1 MIVVMEVYMETY
13 SRKKTVW
20 QRLGT
25 EERKAV
31 MDYCEGYKA
40 FLDVARTERLAAAEI
55 IRQAEAHGFQP
66 VYSMKELKA
75 GDKVYW
81 NQKGKSVVLAVIGE
95 KPVHEGIKIVGSHL
109 DSPRLDLKGNPL
121 HEQDGLVYFRTHYY
135 GGIKKYQWTTI
146 PLALCGV
153 VFTKDGKKVEINIG
167 LKEDDPIFYISD
179 LLIHMAQD
187 QMKKTL
193 ADGVTGEQLQAIIG
207 SNSDDGETAKDAI
220 YKLLKETYG
229 IEEEDLATA
238 ELELVPATKSRDVGF
253 DRSLIASY
261 GQDDRVCSYANMQ
274 ALFDAKPGTY
284 TQAALLTDKE
294 EIGSYGNTGME
305 SSYFVKFV
313 MKLLSLQGAGS
324 LLDFY
329 ETMEN
334 SEMLSADVNSCL
346 DPMFPEVTEKDNSS
360 LCGYGIALT
369 KYTGARGKA
378 GSNDANAEFMHKVR
392 TIFNENDVAW
402 QIGEL
407 GKVDQGGGGT
417 IAFMM
422 ADWGCEV
429 VDCGT
434 SMLSMHAPYD
444 LLSKADAYETW
455 KAYKAFFES
464 K

>member
-1 MIVVMEVYMETY
+1 MKETY
-13 SRKKTVW
+13 SRTKTAW
-20 QRLGT
+20 QRMDAD
-25 EERKAV
+25 ERQAV
-31 MDYCEGYKA
+31 MDYGEKYKA
-40 FLDVARTERLAAAEI
+40 FLDTARTERLAASEILRRAE
-55 IRQAEAHGFQP
+55 EAGFKP
-66 VYSMKELKA
+66 LYDRKELNP

-95 KPVHEGIKIVGSHL
+95 KPVHDGIRIVGSHI
-109 DSPRLDLKGNPL
+109 DAPRLDLKANPV
-121 HEQDGLVYFRTHYY
+121 HESEGVVYFRTHYY
-135 GGIKKYQWTTI
+135 GGIKKYQWTCV
-146 PLALCGV
+146 PLALIGV
-153 VFTKDGKKVEINIG
+153 VYTRSGKKVEINIG
-167 LKEDDPIFYISD
+167 LKPEDPIFYISD

-193 ADGVTGEQLQAIIG
+193 AEGITGEQLQAVCAT
-207 SNSDDGETAKDAI
+207 NAEDKMKAKDVFL
-220 YKLLKETYG
+220 KMLKEKYD
-229 IEEEDLATA
+229 IVEEDFATA
-238 ELELVPATKSRDVGF
+238 ELELVPATLSRDVGF

-261 GQDDRVCSYANMQ
+261 GQDDRVCSFANLE
-274 ALFDAKPGTY
+274 AILTAKPGKY

-313 MKLLSLQGAGS
+313 MKMLALQNRGT

-346 DPMFPEVTEKDNSS
+346 DPMFPEVSEKDNSS
-360 LCGYGIALT
+360 LLGYGVALT
-369 KYTGARGKA
+369 KFTGARGKA
-378 GSNDANAEFMHKVR
+378 GSNDANAEFLNKVR
-392 TIFNENDVAW
+392 NIFNEAGVAW

-434 SMLSMHAPYD
+434 AMLSMHSPYD
-444 LLSKADAYETW
+444 LLSKADAYETYR
-455 KAYKAFFES
+455 AYKAFFEAE
-464 K
+464 

>member
-1 MIVVMEVYMETY
+1 METY
-13 SRKKTVW
+13 SRTKPVW
-20 QRLGT
+20 QRLSA
-25 EERKAV
+25 EERKAALA
-31 MDYCEGYKA
+31 YCEGYKA
-40 FLDVARTERLAAAEI
+40 FLDTARTERLAAAEI
-55 IRQAEAHGFQP
+55 IARAEAKGFRP
-66 VYSMKELKA
+66 LYEMEELKP

-81 NQKGKSVVLAVIGE
+81 NQKGKSVILAVIGE
-95 KPVHEGIKIVGSHL
+95 EPVHSGLKIVGSHI
-109 DSPRLDLKGNPL
+109 DAPRLDLKANPV
-121 HEQDGLVYFRTHYY
+121 HEQEGLVYFRTHYY
-135 GGIKKYQWTTI
+135 GGIKKYQWTCV

-153 VFTKDGKKVEINIG
+153 VFLKNGDKVDIRIG
-167 LKEDDPIFYISD
+167 LDDNDPVFYISD

-207 SNSDDGETAKDAI
+207 SNSEDGKTAKEAVMA
-220 YKLLKETYG
+220 LLKETYG
-229 IEEEDLATA
+229 IEEEDFAAA
-238 ELELVPATKSRDVGF
+238 ELELVPAMKSRDVGF

-274 ALFDAKPGTY
+274 AIFDARPGKK

-305 SSYFVKFV
+305 GSYFVKFV
-313 MKLLSLQGAGS
+313 MKLLALQGRPS

-346 DPMFPEVTEKDNSS
+346 DPMFPEVTEKDNSA
-360 LCGYGIALT
+360 LCGYGISVT
-369 KYTGARGKA
+369 KFTGARGKS
-378 GSNDANAEFMHKVR
+378 GSNDANAEFLHKIR

-417 IAFMM
+417 IAYIL
-422 ADWGCEV
+422 ANWGCEV

-434 SMLSMHAPYD
+434 AMLSMHAPYD

-455 KAYKAFFES
+455 KSYKAFFES
-464 K
+464 V

>member
-1 MIVVMEVYMETY
+1 MKETY
-13 SRKKTVW
+13 SRTKPVW
-20 QRLGT
+20 ARMNE
-25 EERKAV
+25 EERKAT
-31 MDYCEGYKA
+31 MEYGERYKK
-40 FLDVARTERLAAAEI
+40 FLDTARTERLAVTEI
-55 IRQAEAHGFQP
+55 LRQAEAAGFKLL
-66 VYSMKELKA
+66 YDMKELRP
-75 GDKVYW
+75 GDKVFW
-81 NQKGKSVVLAVIGE
+81 NQKGKSVVLAVIGK
-95 KPVHEGIKIVGSHL
+95 KPVHDGLKIVGSHL
-109 DSPRLDLKGNPL
+109 DTPRLDLKGNPV
-121 HEQDGLVYFRTHYY
+121 HESDGVVYFRTHYY
-135 GGIKKYQWTTI
+135 GGIKKYQWTCI
-146 PLALCGV
+146 PMALIGV
-153 VFTKDGKKVEINIG
+153 VYTRSGKKVEINVG
-167 LKEDDPIFYISD
+167 MKDDDPVFYISD

-193 ADGVTGEQLQAIIG
+193 AQGITGEQLQAICATH
-207 SNSDDGETAKDAI
+207 SEENLAAKDALM
-220 YKLLKETYG
+220 KFFKDTYG
-229 IEEEDLATA
+229 IEEEDFATA

-261 GQDDRVCSYANMQ
+261 GQDDRVCSYANLE
-274 ALFDAKPGTY
+274 AILHAEPGEY

-305 SSYFVKFV
+305 SSYFVKVV
-313 MKLLSLQGAGS
+313 MKMLALQGNGS
-324 LLDFY
+324 LLEFY

-334 SEMLSADVNSCL
+334 SEMLSADVNSCM

-360 LCGYGIALT
+360 LLGYGIALT

-392 TIFNENDVAW
+392 TIFNEAGVAW

-434 SMLSMHAPYD
+434 AMLSMHSPYD
-444 LLSKADAYETW
+444 LLSKADAYETYL
-455 KAYKAFFES
+455 AYKAFFES
-464 K
+464 R

>member
-1 MIVVMEVYMETY
+1 M
-13 SRKKTVW
+13 
-20 QRLGT
+20 
-25 EERKAV
+25 
-31 MDYCEGYKA
+31 
-40 FLDVARTERLAAAEI
+40 
-55 IRQAEAHGFQP
+55 
-66 VYSMKELKA
+66 
-75 GDKVYW
+75 
-81 NQKGKSVVLAVIGE
+81 VLAVIGK
-95 KPVHEGIKIVGSHL
+95 KPVHDGLKIVGSHL
-109 DSPRLDLKGNPL
+109 DTPRLDLKGNPV
-121 HEQDGLVYFRTHYY
+121 HESDGVVYFRTHYY
-135 GGIKKYQWTTI
+135 GGIKKYQWTCI
-146 PLALCGV
+146 PMALIGV
-153 VFTKDGKKVEINIG
+153 VYTRSGKKVEINVG
-167 LKEDDPIFYISD
+167 MKDDDPVFYISD

-193 ADGVTGEQLQAIIG
+193 AQGITGEQLQAICATH
-207 SNSDDGETAKDAI
+207 SEENLAAKDALM
-220 YKLLKETYG
+220 KFFKDTYG
-229 IEEEDLATA
+229 IEEEDFATA

-261 GQDDRVCSYANMQ
+261 GQDDRVCSYANLE
-274 ALFDAKPGTY
+274 AILHAEPGEY

-305 SSYFVKFV
+305 SSYFVKVV
-313 MKLLSLQGAGS
+313 MKMLALQGNGS
-324 LLDFY
+324 LLEFY

-334 SEMLSADVNSCL
+334 SEMLSADVNSCM

-360 LCGYGIALT
+360 LLGYGIALT

-392 TIFNENDVAW
+392 TIFNEAGVAW

-434 SMLSMHAPYD
+434 AMLSMHSPYD
-444 LLSKADAYETW
+444 LLSKADAYETYL
-455 KAYKAFFES
+455 AYKAFFES
-464 K
+464 R

>member
-1 MIVVMEVYMETY
+1 METY
-13 SRKKTVW
+13 SRTKSVW
-20 QRLGT
+20 QRLSQ
-25 EERKAV
+25 EERAQV
-31 MDYCEGYKA
+31 LSYCEGYKA
-40 FLDVARTERLAAAEI
+40 FLDTARTERLAASEI
-55 IRQAEAHGFQP
+55 IARAEAKGFRP
-66 VYSMKELKA
+66 VYDMKELKP

-81 NQKGKSVVLAVIGE
+81 NQKGKSVILAVIGTE
-95 KPVHEGIKIVGSHL
+95 PVHSGIKIVGSHI
-109 DSPRLDLKGNPL
+109 DAPRLDLKANPV
-121 HEQDGLVYFRTHYY
+121 HESDGLVYFRTHYY
-135 GGIKKYQWTTI
+135 GGIKKYQWTCV

-167 LKEDDPIFYISD
+167 LKDDDPIFYITD

-193 ADGVTGEQLQAIIG
+193 ADGVTGEQLQALIG
-207 SNSDDGETAKDAI
+207 SNSDEDQTPKEAI
-220 YKLLKETYG
+220 MKLLKDTYG
-229 IEEEDLATA
+229 IEEEDFAAA
-238 ELELVPATKSRDVGF
+238 ELELVPAMKSRDVGL

-261 GQDDRVCSYANMQ
+261 GQDDRVCSYANME
-274 ALFDAKPGTY
+274 AIFDAKPGAL

-313 MKLLSLQGAGS
+313 MKLLALQGQGS

-346 DPMFPEVTEKDNSS
+346 DPMFPEVSEKDNSS
-360 LCGYGIALT
+360 LLGYGISLT
-369 KYTGARGKA
+369 KYGGARGKA
-378 GSNDANAEFMHKVR
+378 GSNDANAEFLQKIR
-392 TIFNENDVAW
+392 TIFNEAGVAW

-422 ADWGCEV
+422 ADWGAEV

-434 SMLSMHAPYD
+434 AMLSMHAPYD
-444 LLSKADAYETW
+444 LVSKADAYETY

>member
-20 QRLGT
+20 QRLGA

-31 MDYCEGYKA
+31 TDYCEGYKA
-40 FLDVARTERLAAAEI
+40 FLDVARTERLAASEI
-55 IRQAEAHGFQP
+55 IRQAEAHGFVP
-66 VYSMKELKA
+66 VYSVKELA
-75 GDKVYW
+75 PGDKVYW

-167 LKEDDPIFYISD
+167 LKDDDPIFYISD

-193 ADGVTGEQLQAIIG
+193 ADGITGEQLQAIIG

-220 YKLLKETYG
+220 YKLLKDTYG

-369 KYTGARGKA
+369 KFTGARGKS
-378 GSNDANAEFMHKVR
+378 GSNDANAEFMHKIR

-434 SMLSMHAPYD
+434 AMLSMHAPYD

>member
-1 MIVVMEVYMETY
+1 MEVYMETY

-31 MDYCEGYKA
+31 MDYCEGYKT

-109 DSPRLDLKGNPL
+109 DAPRLDLKGNPL

-167 LKEDDPIFYISD
+167 LKDDDPIFYISD

-220 YKLLKETYG
+220 YKLLKDTYG
-229 IEEEDLATA
+229 IEEEDLAAA

-313 MKLLSLQGAGS
+313 MKLLSLQGAGT

>member
-1 MIVVMEVYMETY
+1 MQGY
-13 SRKKTVW
+13 SREKSVW
-20 QRLGT
+20 QRLSQ
-25 EERKAV
+25 EERQSV
-31 MDYCEGYKA
+31 TDYCEGYKQ
-40 FLDVARTERLAAAEI
+40 FLDVARTERLAASEI
-55 IRQAEAHGFQP
+55 IARAEARGFRP
-66 VYSMKELKA
+66 LYEMEKLA
-75 GDKVYW
+75 PGDKVYW
-81 NQKGKSVVLAVIGE
+81 NQKGKSVILAVIGE
-95 KPVHEGIKIVGSHL
+95 EPVHSGIKIVGSHI
-109 DSPRLDLKGNPL
+109 DAPRLDLKANPVR
-121 HEQDGLVYFRTHYY
+121 EQDGLVYFRTHYY
-135 GGIKKYQWTTI
+135 GGIKKYQWTCV

-153 VFTKDGKKVEINIG
+153 VYTKDGKKIDVNIG
-167 LKEDDPIFYISD
+167 LSDDDPIFYISD

-187 QMKKTL
+187 QMKKSL
-193 ADGVTGEQLQAIIG
+193 AEGVTGEQLQALIG
-207 SNSDDGETAKDAI
+207 SNSEDGEKPKDAVM
-220 YKLLKETYG
+220 KLLKDKYG
-229 IEEEDLATA
+229 IEEEDFAA
-238 ELELVPATKSRDVGF
+238 SELELVPATKSRDVGL
-253 DRSLIASY
+253 DRSFIASY

-274 ALFDAKPGTY
+274 AIFDAKPGVK

-313 MKLLSLQGAGS
+313 MKLLALQGAGS

-334 SEMLSADVNSCL
+334 SEMLSADVNSAL
-346 DPMFPEVTEKDNSS
+346 DPLYPEVTEKDNSS
-360 LCGYGIALT
+360 LLGFGIALT
-369 KYTGARGKA
+369 KFTGARGKS
-378 GSNDANAEFMHKVR
+378 GSNDANAEFLQKVR
-392 TIFNENDVAW
+392 TIFNDADVCW

-422 ADWGCEV
+422 ANWGAEV

>member
-1 MIVVMEVYMETY
+1 M
-13 SRKKTVW
+13 
-20 QRLGT
+20 
-25 EERKAV
+25 
-31 MDYCEGYKA
+31 
-40 FLDVARTERLAAAEI
+40 
-55 IRQAEAHGFQP
+55 
-66 VYSMKELKA
+66 
-75 GDKVYW
+75 
-81 NQKGKSVVLAVIGE
+81 
-95 KPVHEGIKIVGSHL
+95 
-109 DSPRLDLKGNPL
+109 
-121 HEQDGLVYFRTHYY
+121 
-135 GGIKKYQWTTI
+135 
-146 PLALCGV
+146 ALIGV
-153 VFTKDGKKVEINIG
+153 VYTRSGKKVEINVG
-167 LKEDDPIFYISD
+167 MKDDDPVFYISD

-193 ADGVTGEQLQAIIG
+193 AQGITGEQLQAICATH
-207 SNSDDGETAKDAI
+207 SEENLAAKDALM
-220 YKLLKETYG
+220 KFFKDTYG
-229 IEEEDLATA
+229 IEEEDFATA

-261 GQDDRVCSYANMQ
+261 GQDDRVCSYANLE
-274 ALFDAKPGTY
+274 AILHAEPGQY

-305 SSYFVKFV
+305 SSYFVKVV
-313 MKLLSLQGAGS
+313 MKMLALQGNGS
-324 LLDFY
+324 LLEFY

-334 SEMLSADVNSCL
+334 SEMLSADVNSCM

-360 LCGYGIALT
+360 LLGYGIALT

-392 TIFNENDVAW
+392 TIFNEAGVAW

-434 SMLSMHAPYD
+434 AMLSMHSPCD
-444 LLSKADAYETW
+444 LLSKADAYETYL
-455 KAYKAFFES
+455 AYKAFFES
-464 K
+464 R